1 MADPRTELADIIVPA
16 APEVLAAGGSQLAGW
31 MVAALLVVLGG
42 LLFALWLHRRR
53 PARALRRVASAV
65 ARQQDTVPGLAARLD
80 AWARV
85 RYRLPRVDAARCPS
99 GIDPAAWSEWVK
111 ALEQLRFAPP
121 PPDGYA
127 ALAALCETARAWER
141 HV

>member
-16 APEVLAAGGSQLAGW
+16 APEIVATGSNPLLWAAVGMACVASIALAAW
-31 MVAALLVVLGG
+31 
-42 LLFALWLHRRR
+42 LWQRRR
-53 PARALRRVASAV
+53 PARALRQVASAV
-65 ARQQDTVPGLAARLD
+65 ARQQDTVPALAARLD
-80 AWARV
+80 AWARA
-85 RYRLPRVDAARCPS
+85 RYCLPRVDAVQCPS

-121 PPDGYA
+121 LPDGYA
-127 ALAALCETARAWER
+127 ALAALCDTARAWGR

>member
-16 APEVLAAGGSQLAGW
+16 APEIVATGSNPLLWTAAGMACVAGI
-31 MVAALLVVLGG
+31 AAAVW
-42 LLFALWLHRRR
+42 LWQRRR
-53 PARALRRVASAV
+53 PARALRRLADAV
-65 ARQQDTVPGLAARLD
+65 TSQQDTVPALAARLD

-85 RYRLPRVDAARCPS
+85 RCRLPRLEAAQCPS

-121 PPDGYA
+121 QSDGYA

>member
-1 MADPRTELADIIVPA
+1 PA
-16 APEVLAAGGSQLAGW
+16 
-31 MVAALLVVLGG
+31 
-42 LLFALWLHRRR
+42 
-53 PARALRRVASAV
+53 
-65 ARQQDTVPGLAARLD
+65 LAARLD
-80 AWARV
+80 AWARA
-85 RYRLPRVDAARCPS
+85 RYRLPRAVALQCPS

-127 ALAALCETARAWER
+127 ALAVLCETARAWER

>member
-16 APEVLAAGGSQLAGW
+16 APEIVATGSNPLLWTAAGMACVAGI
-31 MVAALLVVLGG
+31 AAAVW
-42 LLFALWLHRRR
+42 LWQRRR
-53 PARALRRVASAV
+53 PARALRRLADAV
-65 ARQQDTVPGLAARLD
+65 TSQQDTVPALAARLD

-85 RYRLPRVDAARCPS
+85 RCRLPRLEAAQCPS

-121 PPDGYA
+121 QSDGYA
-127 ALAALCETARAWER
+127 ALAALCGTARDWER

>member
-16 APEVLAAGGSQLAGW
+16 APEIVATGSNPLLWAAVGMACVACIA
-31 MVAALLVVLGG
+31 VAAW
-42 LLFALWLHRRR
+42 LWQRRR
-53 PARALRRVASAV
+53 PARALRQVASAV
-65 ARQQDTVPGLAARLD
+65 ARQQDTVPALATRLD
-80 AWARV
+80 AWVRAR
-85 RYRLPRVDAARCPS
+85 YHLPRVVAAQCPS
-99 GIDPAAWSEWVK
+99 GIDPAAWSDWAK

-121 PPDGYA
+121 QPDGFD